1 LGIQLYGK
9 PKFYDS
15 QNEVQVSGIS
25 KANIKV
31 NYTILGGGFGRKA
44 EPDYVRK
51 AGTIAKQMSS
61 IPIQTV
67 FTREETMSKN
77 KYRPAAVSRFRAV
90 VLLIGH

>member
-1 LGIQLYGK
+1 MVSQNFI
-9 PKFYDS
+9 DS

-31 NYTILGGGFGRKA
+31 NSTILGGGIGRKA

-51 AGTIAKQMSS
+51 AGTIAKQIPG

-67 FTREETMSKN
+67 FTREEDMRHDI
-77 KYRPAAVSRFRAV
+77 YRPAAVSRFRAV

>member
-1 LGIQLYGK
+1 MVSQNFI
-9 PKFYDS
+9 DS

-31 NYTILGGGFGRKA
+31 NSTILGGGIGKKA
-44 EPDYVRK
+44 EPDCVRK
-51 AGTIAKQMSS
+51 AGTIAKQMPG

-67 FTREETMSKN
+67 LIGEEDLRNDM
-77 KYRPAAVSRFRAV
+77 YRPGAVSRFRAV